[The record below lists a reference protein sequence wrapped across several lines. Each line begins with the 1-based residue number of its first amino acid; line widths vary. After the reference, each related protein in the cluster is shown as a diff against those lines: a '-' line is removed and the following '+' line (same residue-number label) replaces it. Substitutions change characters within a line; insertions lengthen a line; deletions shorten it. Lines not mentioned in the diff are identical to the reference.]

1 VPYTDEYLDHVFS
14 YHPPA
19 TKQTEAT
26 YETIRAH
33 AREFFKVLNKLV
45 PDGPDK
51 AAALRH
57 VREAVWTANA
67 GVALD
72 GGPTGAQTVVGF
84 GNAHSQPAPDPDHF
98 AVKRSP
104 YQTTSG
110 YGNLAAVADVAL
122 ENTASQARVQG
133 DTGKSMDGLV
143 GDYLGQKGLK

>member
-45 PDGPDK
+45 PDGADK
-51 AAALRH
+51 ADALRSLRNC
-57 VREAVWTANA
+57 VMTANA
-67 GVALD
+67 AVALD
-72 GGPTGAQTVVGF
+72 GGPAPFVNDGLERAKT
-84 GNAHSQPAPDPDHF
+84 NARVSQESQ
-98 AVKRSP
+98 RSP

-110 YGNLAAVADVAL
+110 YGNLAAVADVTL